1 VPPRLVEALF
11 RFASPCGKRKFWT
24 QKPPRIIP
32 SIVPRKP
39 LLFAKTTPYS
49 PKTTPYLS
57 QSIPSTTQP
66 SSPLPHPLHEITKKP
81 HNSARKRSFCLLL
94 LSFLHSLL
102 TTPELILVEFNQRS
116 RKPAKNAFP
125 HLLATCQSLPL
136 ASYVFLFYVFFLP
149 RPLRFTESAFS
160 FIQHSS
166 FCIHHSSQLQKRPHF
181 WERFADQKQFDVYFY
196 G

>member
-1 VPPRLVEALF
+1 MF

-57 QSIPSTTQP
+57 QSIPITTTQP
-66 SSPLPHPLHEITKKP
+66 SSPLPHPLNEITKKT
-81 HNSARKRSFCLLL
+81 HNSERKRSFRPLL

-102 TTPELILVEFNQRS
+102 TSPELILVEFNQRS

-125 HLLATCQSLPL
+125 RLLASCQSLPL
-136 ASYVFLFYVFFLP
+136 VTYVFLFYVFFLP
-149 RPLRFTESAFS
+149 LPLRFTESAFS